1 MLNNDEITSFSPG
14 SGRRVAPR
22 SHLSSD
28 APRRDLSGTWR
39 FHFATRP
46 DLAPA
51 DACRVDFDDS
61 GWDEI
66 PVPSHWV
73 LQGRPE
79 WGRPIYTNIDY
90 PFPVDPPFVPDE
102 NPTGDYRVE
111 FTVDDAFLTGGARA
125 HLRFGGVE
133 SLCIATMNGTP
144 VGVVR
149 GSRLA
154 QELDVT
160 DELVVGSN
168 VLHLRVHQ
176 WSSNTYLEDQDQWWL
191 PGVFREVEL
200 LSRPGAGIDDV
211 WLRAD
216 FDPETGHGTLVP
228 EIRAGAEAFPVTV
241 AVEELGVSTTFA
253 TPSQVAPVPMGE
265 VEPWSADV
273 PRLYE
278 AVVSN
283 AAETITVRT
292 GFRRVEVVGHE
303 WRVNGVKLRLRGVN
317 RHEYHPDLGRVFD
330 REAAREGLL
339 LMKRHNIN
347 AIRTAHYPP
356 HPELLALA
364 DELGFWVIDECDY
377 ETHGFEAGGWVD
389 NPSDD
394 PRWRETLLDRVER
407 FFERDK
413 NHPCVVAWSLGN
425 EAHTGANTAA
435 MAAWLHRR
443 DPGRPVHYE
452 PDFDGRYSDVVSR
465 MYASPEELRFL
476 SEGLGNNKLG
486 APGRAAALAERP
498 MILCEYAH
506 AMGNGSAQLDVYE
519 ELFDTLPQWHGG
531 FVWEWRDHGLR
542 THTDDGREFFAYGG
556 DFGEEIHDGNFV
568 TDGMVL
574 SDGTPSP
581 MLAEFAAVCSP
592 IKLVVDDLGL
602 VIENRRHDGDT
613 SDLRFV
619 VVDEVAG
626 ELVARHEISVDP
638 IWPDGAE
645 DLDIPDPPA
654 GVDGEVWRTARAEL
668 AADTDWAPAGHV
680 VAFHQVR
687 ISAPPAA
694 GARVAEREADEP
706 TDRDGVLVLGRARL
720 DARTGDLVELGGH
733 PVSGPR
739 LELWRPPTDNDRL
752 GTSSAFVTTD
762 RNTNNLVDHGG
773 PTHADGWR
781 AAGLDRLQRRVLA
794 VEVGEDSVRVR
805 HRYAAA
811 AGRDAVV
818 VELLWRS
825 IEGELV
831 LAADAEPT
839 RGWPGG
845 WPRIGLH
852 LVLPPGVEDVEWFG
866 TGPNENYP
874 DSRRAAVVGRFLSRV
889 PDLTVDY
896 ARPQESGHRG
906 DLRWLELPGI
916 GLRIAADEVAGER
929 PGFTLRRH
937 DVREVTAADHPHE
950 LPEPTATHLY
960 LDAAQRGIGTLLSD
974 PDVRPEHE
982 LRPRAAQWSLRFSA
996 APERP

>member
-1 MLNNDEITSFSPG
+1 MTNSDEITSFSPG
-14 SGRRVAPR
+14 SGRRVTPR
-22 SHLSSD
+22 SYLASD
-28 APRRDLSGTWR
+28 APAMDLSGTWR
-39 FHFATRP
+39 FHFAARP
-46 DLAPA
+46 DLAPEGA
-51 DACRVDFDDS
+51 AAPDFDDS
-61 GWDEI
+61 GWDQI

-79 WGRPIYTNIDY
+79 WGAPIYTNINY

-102 NPTGDYRVE
+102 NPTGDHRLE
-111 FTVDDAFLTGGARA
+111 FTVEEPFLAGDSRV

-133 SLCIATMNGTP
+133 SLCIASLNGVE

-149 GSRLA
+149 GSRLI

-160 DELVVGSN
+160 DEVVAGRN

-200 LSRPGAGIDDV
+200 LSRPAAGIDDV

-216 FDPETGHGTLVP
+216 FDPETGHGSLVP
-228 EIRAGAEAFPVTV
+228 EVRAGADAFPVTV
-241 AVEELGVSTTFA
+241 AVPELGVEQTFA
-253 TPSQVAPVPMGE
+253 TPSEVAALALGE

-273 PRLYE
+273 PRLYD

-283 AAETITVRT
+283 AAESVTLRT

-330 REAAREGLL
+330 RDAAREGLL
-339 LMKRHNIN
+339 LMKRYNVN

-356 HPELLALA
+356 HPDLLAMA

-394 PRWRETLLDRVER
+394 PRWRDALLDRVER

-425 EAHTGANTAA
+425 ESHTGANTAA

-476 SEGLGNNKLG
+476 SEGLGNNKIG
-486 APGRAAALAERP
+486 SPARAAALAARP
-498 MILCEYAH
+498 MVLCEYAH

-542 THTDDGREFFAYGG
+542 TRTADGREFFAYGG

-592 IKLVVDDLGL
+592 IKLEVDDLGL

-619 VVDEVAG
+619 VVDEVDG
-626 ELVARHEISVDP
+626 ELVARHDVAVDP
-638 IWPDGAE
+638 VWPDGVE
-645 DLDIPDPPA
+645 DVDIPDPPL
-654 GVDGEVWRTARAEL
+654 GVAGEVWRTARAEL
-668 AADTDWAPAGHV
+668 AEDTEWAPAGHV

-687 ISAPPAA
+687 LSAP
-694 GARVAEREADEP
+694 VAVATTVP
-706 TDRDGVLVLGRARL
+706 TGVAPELQDGKLLLGDAVL
-720 DARTGDLVELGGH
+720 DARTGALVELGGRA
-733 PVSGPR
+733 VSGPR
-739 LELWRPPTDNDRL
+739 LELWRPPTDNDQL
-752 GTSSAFVTTD
+752 GPSSSFVGTD
-762 RNTNNLVDHGG
+762 RNLNSLVDHGG
-773 PTHADGWR
+773 PSHADGWR
-781 AAGLDRLQRRVLA
+781 DAGLHRLQRRVL
-794 VEVGEDSVRVR
+794 EVRVGPDTVR
-805 HRYAAA
+805 VSHRYAPA

-818 VELLWRS
+818 VDMVWRWAGGQLFL
-825 IEGELV
+825 E
-831 LAADAEPT
+831 ADAHPT
-839 RGWPGG
+839 ANWKGT

-852 LVLPPGVEDVEWFG
+852 FVLPAGLTDVEWFG
-866 TGPNENYP
+866 TGPHENYP
-874 DSRRAAVVGRFLSRV
+874 DSRRAVVTGRFLSTV
-889 PDLTVDY
+889 PALTVDY

-906 DLRWLELPGI
+906 DLRWLELPEL
-916 GLRIAADEVAGER
+916 GLRVSADEVAGRR
-929 PGFTLRRH
+929 PGFTLRAH
-937 DVREVTAADHPHE
+937 DVGEVTAAAHPHE
-950 LPEPTATHLY
+950 LPGTTGTHLHI
-960 LDAAQRGIGTLLSD
+960 DAVQRGIGTLLSD

-982 LRPRAAQWSLRFSA
+982 LRPCAAQWSLRL
-996 APERP
+996 RPGPRPA

>member
-1 MLNNDEITSFSPG
+1 MLPHDEITSFAPG
-14 SGRRVAPR
+14 SGRRVPPR
-22 SHLSSD
+22 SHLASD
-28 APRRDLSGTWR
+28 APRTDLSGPWR
-39 FHFATRP
+39 FHFSPRP

-51 DACRVDFDDS
+51 QAADVAFDDS
-61 GWDEI
+61 DWDEI

-73 LQGRPE
+73 LQDRPE
-79 WGRPIYTNIDY
+79 WGRPIYTNINF
-90 PFPVDPPFVPDE
+90 PFPVDVPHVPDE

-111 FTVDDAFLTGGARA
+111 FDVEESFVAEGARA

-133 SLCIATMNGTP
+133 SLCIASLNGTR

-149 GSRLA
+149 ASRLM

-160 DELVVGSN
+160 EELVVGRN

-200 LSRPGAGIDDV
+200 LSRPAEGIDDV

-216 FDPETGHGTLVP
+216 FDPETGAGALVP
-228 EIRAGAEAFPVTV
+228 EIRAGRDAYPVTV
-241 AVEELGVSTTFA
+241 AVEELGVRATFES
-253 TPSQVAPVPMGE
+253 PSRVAAIPVGE

-273 PRLYE
+273 PRLYD
-278 AVVSN
+278 AQVSN
-283 AAETITVRT
+283 AAETVSLRV

-303 WRVNGVKLRLRGVN
+303 WRVNGAKLRLRGVN

-330 REAAREGLL
+330 REAALEGLL
-339 LMKRHNIN
+339 LMKRYNVN

-356 HPELLALA
+356 HPELLELA

-394 PRWRETLLDRVER
+394 PRWREALLDRVER

-413 NHPCVVAWSLGN
+413 NHPCIVAWSLGN

-443 DPGRPVHYE
+443 DPERPVHYE
-452 PDFDGRYSDVVSR
+452 PDFDGRYADVVSR

-476 SEGLGNNKLG
+476 SEGLGNNKIG
-486 APGRAAALAERP
+486 SPGRAAALAGRP

-519 ELFDTLPQWHGG
+519 ELFNTLPQWHGG

-542 THTDDGREFFAYGG
+542 SRTDDGREFFAYGG

-619 VVDEVAG
+619 VIDEVDG
-626 ELVARHEISVDP
+626 ELVARHEIAVDP
-638 IWPDGAE
+638 IWPDGA
-645 DLDIPDPPA
+645 DDVDIPDPPL
-654 GVDGEVWRTARAEL
+654 GVAGEVWRTARAEL
-668 AADTDWAPAGHV
+668 AEDTAWAPAGHV
-680 VAFHQVR
+680 VAFHQVKLSGR
-687 ISAPPAA
+687 AAPVLPP
-694 GARVAEREADEP
+694 VADGEAP
-706 TDRDGVLVLGRARL
+706 RQDGDALVLGPARF
-720 DARTGDLVELGGH
+720 DPRTGDLLELAGH
-733 PVSGPR
+733 PVAGPR
-739 LELWRPPTDNDRL
+739 LELWRPPTDNDLL
-752 GTSSAFVTTD
+752 GPSSSFVTTD
-762 RNTNNLVDHGG
+762 RTMNHLVDHGG
-773 PTHADGWR
+773 PSHADGWR

-794 VEVGEDSVRVR
+794 VEVEPDALRVR
-805 HRYAAA
+805 HRYAPA
-811 AGRDAVV
+811 AGRAAVV
-818 VELLWRS
+818 VELVWRHVD
-825 IEGELV
+825 GELR
-831 LAADAEPT
+831 LEADAQPT
-839 RGWPGG
+839 NGWSGT

-852 LVLPPGVEDVEWFG
+852 FTLPAGVGDVEWFG
-866 TGPNENYP
+866 TGPHENYP
-874 DSRRAAVVGRFLSRV
+874 DPRRAAVVGRFASRV
-889 PDLTVDY
+889 PDLTVAY

-906 DLRWLELPGI
+906 ELRWLELPEL
-916 GLRIAADEVAGER
+916 GLRISADEVAGSR
-929 PGFTLRRH
+929 PGFSLREH
-937 DVREVTAADHPHE
+937 DVHEVTAAGHPHE
-950 LPEPTATHLY
+950 LPVPSATHLHM
-960 LDAAQRGIGTLLSD
+960 DAAQRGIGTLLTD

-982 LRPRAAQWSLRFSA
+982 LVPRAAQWSLRIA
-996 APERP
+996 AGPQRS